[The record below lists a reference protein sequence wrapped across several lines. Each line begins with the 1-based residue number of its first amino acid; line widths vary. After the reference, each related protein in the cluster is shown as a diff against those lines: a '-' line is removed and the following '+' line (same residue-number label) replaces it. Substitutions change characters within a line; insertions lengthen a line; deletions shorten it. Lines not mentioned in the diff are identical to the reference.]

1 MEWVTVSNRTDY
13 VSVDRS
19 VVAVYYISDDKVVLI
34 DAGGAKSEEFLCQLE
49 QRNLHVAAI
58 LCTHLHFDHLGNAE
72 AIQQKYH
79 AKVYASER
87 ESLFPKEMFANLV
100 ITKIPVGQER
110 LVIDGALFSILPTPG
125 HTEGHLAYITPDAIC
140 CVGDALM
147 SHKPL
152 RASKFPYMEDADQAI
167 FSMEILRQ
175 TQYQKYVAAHEG
187 VVEREEL
194 SQLIDM
200 NIQKELDIYAM
211 LRGFISEPMDLDW
224 LPTAFMKSLGI
235 QKKTILDNEEYQNT
249 ILARLKSLAHAG
261 EIVIQGNKVIPN
273 KFRKEP

>member
-87 ESLFPKEMFANLV
+87 EGLFPKEMFANLV

-125 HTEGHLAYITPDAIC
+125 HTEGHLAYITPDGIC

-152 RASKFPYMEDADQAI
+152 QASKFPYMEDADQAI

-200 NIQKELDIYAM
+200 NIQKELDIYAV

-235 QKKTILDNEEYQNT
+235 QNKTILENEEYQNT

-261 EIVIQGNKVIPN
+261 EIVIQGNSVRPN
-273 KFRKEP
+273 KF